1 MIHQIFSPGCFLCCV
16 ALNFSLRHTR
26 LPTWHH
32 HCDNPQGLQT
42 QHIRNWPSYCSPLH
56 FAPSSSSWVI
66 WFSAKPLL
74 IHPVIQEINLSFPLQ
89 PNIQSA
95 TISCRFSLLK
105 ILRTHFHCF
114 HPAPSCRH
122 CEPPDQLPYTES
134 ALIQS
139 IQYTTDWVLQHESL
153 TQHFPLLR
161 AETFND
167 CLVLTG
173 QIHILDYLWWK
184 TIDYLWSEY
193 W

>member
-56 FAPSSSSWVI
+56 FAPSWVI